1 MPSIPETLTNR
12 SRLSVLSVPKILK
25 SVNSDDKYL
34 KTINKGVISLLK
46 DFITTHRVYKSTYS
60 LPSETKK
67 DKSKRVVNNYIR
79 TLFRV
84 PVLIRYR
91 RNSTIILPNRGSVFS
106 LETKD
111 LFYRL
116 KDVYFTYFNPI
127 VPAGSTL

>member
-1 MPSIPETLTNR
+1 
-12 SRLSVLSVPKILK
+12 
-25 SVNSDDKYL
+25 DDEYL

-46 DFITTHRVYKSTYS
+46 DFITIYRVYKSIYS
-60 LPSETKK
+60 LPSKTKK

-106 LETKD
+106 LEIKD
-111 LFYRL
+111 LFYRYKL
-116 KDVYFTYFNPI
+116 NLTYYI
-127 VPAGSTL
+127 